1 MSEALNLQEQTTE
14 NKTVQKQGPTEA
26 ERRRQSIRDRQNN
39 RAELAKRPG
48 STVIQ
53 PQSPAVTFEVI
64 YNVRR
69 IDQAMA
75 EISRNVFQDGT
86 DFDKLK
92 KAGETI
98 EKMKKVLADTAK
110 ELSSLAN
117 IQYTAYQPQQRRE
130 PVKKSL

>member
-1 MSEALNLQEQTTE
+1 MTETSEKKVNETTTQ
-14 NKTVQKQGPTEA
+14 NQPTPE
-26 ERRRQSIRDRQNN
+26 ERSRQSIRDRQNN

-75 EISRNVFQDGT
+75 AISRNVFQDGT

-98 EKMKKVLADTAK
+98 DKMKKMLEDTAK
-110 ELSSLAN
+110 ELAGMAK
-117 IQYTAYQPQQRRE
+117 IEYTAYQPQRR
-130 PVKKSL
+130 

>member
-1 MSEALNLQEQTTE
+1 MTETSEKKVNETTTQ
-14 NKTVQKQGPTEA
+14 NQPTPE

-75 EISRNVFQDGT
+75 AISRNVFQDGT
-86 DFDKLK
+86 DFDRLK
-92 KAGETI
+92 KAGESI
-98 EKMKKVLADTAK
+98 DKMKKMLEDTAK
-110 ELSSLAN
+110 ELAGMAK
-117 IQYTAYQPQQRRE
+117 IEYTAYQPQQRR
-130 PVKKSL
+130 

>member
-75 EISRNVFQDGT
+75 AISR
-86 DFDKLK
+86 
-92 KAGETI
+92 AGIT
-98 EKMKKVLADTAK
+98 
-110 ELSSLAN
+110 
-117 IQYTAYQPQQRRE
+117 YTEYQPRR
-130 PVKKSL
+130 

>member
-1 MSEALNLQEQTTE
+1 MTETSEKKVNETTIQ
-14 NKTVQKQGPTEA
+14 NQPTPE

-75 EISRNVFQDGT
+75 AISRNVFQDGT

-92 KAGETI
+92 KAGESI
-98 EKMKKVLADTAK
+98 DKMKKMLEDTAK
-110 ELSSLAN
+110 ELAGMAK
-117 IQYTAYQPQQRRE
+117 IEYTAYQPQRR
-130 PVKKSL
+130 

>member
-1 MSEALNLQEQTTE
+1 MTETSEKKVNETTIQ
-14 NKTVQKQGPTEA
+14 NQPTPE

-75 EISRNVFQDGT
+75 AISRNVFQDGT

-92 KAGETI
+92 KAGESI
-98 EKMKKVLADTAK
+98 DKMKKMLEDTAK
-110 ELSSLAN
+110 ELAGMAK
-117 IQYTAYQPQQRRE
+117 IEYTAYQPQQRR
-130 PVKKSL
+130 

>member
-1 MSEALNLQEQTTE
+1 MTETTE
-14 NKTVQKQGPTEA
+14 KKVNETTIQNQPTPE

-53 PQSPAVTFEVI
+53 PQSPGVTFEVI

-75 EISRNVFQDGT
+75 AISRNVFQDGT

-92 KAGETI
+92 KAGESI
-98 EKMKKVLADTAK
+98 DKMKKMLEDTAK
-110 ELSSLAN
+110 ELAGMAK
-117 IQYTAYQPQQRRE
+117 IEYTAYQPQQRR
-130 PVKKSL
+130 

>member
-53 PQSPAVTFEVI
+53 PQSPAVTIEVI

-98 EKMKKVLADTAK
+98 DKMKKVLADTAK
-110 ELSSLAN
+110 ELAGLAN
-117 IQYTAYQPQQRRE
+117 IQYTAYQPQQRR
-130 PVKKSL
+130 

>member
-98 EKMKKVLADTAK
+98 DKMKKVLADTAK
-110 ELSSLAN
+110 ELSGLAN
-117 IQYTAYQPQQRRE
+117 IQYTTYQPQQRR
-130 PVKKSL
+130 

>member
-1 MSEALNLQEQTTE
+1 MTETSEKKVNETTTQ
-14 NKTVQKQGPTEA
+14 NQPTPE

-75 EISRNVFQDGT
+75 AISRNVFQDGT

-98 EKMKKVLADTAK
+98 DKMKKMLEDTAK
-110 ELSSLAN
+110 ELAGMAK
-117 IQYTAYQPQQRRE
+117 IEYTAYQPQRR
-130 PVKKSL
+130 

>member
-1 MSEALNLQEQTTE
+1 MTETSEKKVNETTTQ
-14 NKTVQKQGPTEA
+14 NQPTPE

-75 EISRNVFQDGT
+75 AISRNVFQDGT

-92 KAGETI
+92 KAGESI
-98 EKMKKVLADTAK
+98 EKMKKMLEDTAK
-110 ELSSLAN
+110 ELADMAK
-117 IQYTAYQPQQRRE
+117 IEYTAYQPQRR
-130 PVKKSL
+130 

>member
-1 MSEALNLQEQTTE
+1 MTETTE
-14 NKTVQKQGPTEA
+14 KKVNETTTQNQPTPE

-75 EISRNVFQDGT
+75 AISRNVFQDGT

-98 EKMKKVLADTAK
+98 DKMKKVLADTAK

-117 IQYTAYQPQQRRE
+117 IQYTAYQPQQRR
-130 PVKKSL
+130 

>member
-75 EISRNVFQDGT
+75 AISRNVFQDGT

-92 KAGETI
+92 KTGETI

-110 ELSSLAN
+110 ELSGLAN
-117 IQYTAYQPQQRRE
+117 IQYTAYQPQQRR
-130 PVKKSL
+130 